1 MNSLHYTSWIIHQ
14 SCILLYPNELLRE
27 WLHFFSLSETTQK
40 RQVKKLI
47 PFTESALS
55 HWPKLWYNVERMKN

>member
-1 MNSLHYTSWIIHQ
+1 M
-14 SCILLYPNELLRE
+14 LRE
-27 WLHFFSLSETTQK
+27 WLHFVTLPKRSQE
-40 RQVKKLI
+40 RQVKNLI

>member
-1 MNSLHYTSWIIHQ
+1 MASF
-14 SCILLYPNELLRE
+14 LYIVTRAEKQAKN
-27 WLHFFSLSETTQK
+27 
-40 RQVKKLI
+40 LI